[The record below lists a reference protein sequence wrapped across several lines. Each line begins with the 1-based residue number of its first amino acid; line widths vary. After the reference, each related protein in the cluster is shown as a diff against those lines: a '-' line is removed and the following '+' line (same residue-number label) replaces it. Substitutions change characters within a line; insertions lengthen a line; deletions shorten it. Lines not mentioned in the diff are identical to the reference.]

1 MIHRA
6 ERSGDVGHGRRSRA
20 RVGGAAIAALAAAW
34 AGVATAAQ
42 PPQPISAAEVD
53 AVVSRT
59 MREFSV
65 PGIAVGI
72 VKDGRLVYARG
83 QGVRRVGDAKRVDAD
98 TVFAIGSNTKAFT
111 AAVLATLVDEGKI
124 RWDDRVIDYLPDFR
138 LWDPY
143 VTREFTIRDLLT
155 HRSGL
160 GLGAGDLLFVPRTD
174 FSRQDVIRALRFLKP
189 ASSFRSEFA
198 YDNLLYMVAGEVAA
212 AASGSTWEDLVG
224 ARILGP
230 LGMTGCAVS
239 TERLSDHGNVASP
252 HILTNGAPA
261 PVPLLDLPVVGPAG
275 SIQCNVTGM
284 ARWVEAQLGRGQ
296 AGDGRRIFSEAQS
309 AEMWSAQ
316 TVLHPSG
323 KRAALTRT
331 HFSAYGLGWGL
342 EDFNGYKRVSHN
354 GGLPGMVTHVSL
366 IPELKLGVIVLTNQQ
381 EGAALAAISLQIL
394 DAYTGAPKRDWV
406 ALTAATKAE
415 RESAVRAADAARAP
429 AAGAATPLALDSYV
443 GRYEDAWRGGATV
456 SRDGDRLVL
465 SFSHTDGLTGPMECV
480 GPDLFI
486 VRWQDRTLDADAY
499 VRFSVDFTGKVSGFT
514 MKAVSALTDF
524 SFDFQDLDFRRAAAA
539 PGAGH

>member
-1 MIHRA
+1 MIERA
-6 ERSGDVGHGRRSRA
+6 RCAGGDGHGRRSRVLGCGRA
-20 RVGGAAIAALAAAW
+20 VAALAAAW
-34 AGVATAAQ
+34 AGLATAA
-42 PPQPISAAEVD
+42 PGPQPISAAEVD

-83 QGVRRVGDAKRVDAD
+83 QGVRRVGDAARVDAD

-124 RWDDRVIDYLPDFR
+124 HWDDRVIDYLPDFR

-160 GLGAGDLLFVPRTD
+160 GLGAGDLLFVPKTD
-174 FSRQDVIRALRFLKP
+174 FSRRDVIRALRYLKP
-189 ASSFRSEFA
+189 VSSFRSEFA
-198 YDNLLYMVAGEVAA
+198 YDNLLYMVAGELAA
-212 AASGSTWEDLVG
+212 AASGSSWEDLVS

-230 LGMTGCAVS
+230 LAMTGCAVS
-239 TERLSDHGNVASP
+239 SERLSDHRNVASP
-252 HILTNGAPA
+252 HILSNGAPS

-284 ARWVEAQLGRGQ
+284 ARWVEAQLGQGV
-296 AGDGRRIFSEAQS
+296 AADGRRIFSESQS
-309 AEMWSAQ
+309 EEMWSAQ
-316 TVLHPSG
+316 TVLHPAG

-331 HFSAYGLGWGL
+331 HFAAYGLGWGL

-366 IPELKLGVIVLTNQQ
+366 IPELHLGVIVLTNQQ

-406 ALTAATKAE
+406 ALNAAAKAG
-415 RESAVRAADAARAP
+415 RESAIRAADAARAP
-429 AAGAATPLALDSYV
+429 AAGTAAPLALEAYV
-443 GRYEDAWRGGATV
+443 GSYEDAWRGGATV
-456 SRDGDRLVL
+456 RRDGERLVL
-465 SFSHTDGLTGPMECV
+465 SFSHTDGLTGPMESV

-486 VRWQDRTLDADAY
+486 VRWNDRTLDADAY
-499 VRFSVDFTGKVSGFT
+499 VRFSVDFSGKVSGFT

-524 SFDFQDLDFRRAAAA
+524 SFDFQDLDFRRVAAA
-539 PGAGH
+539 PSGAH